1 MDSEEIYVMNLHQ
14 KTSAHSFVRTERF
27 ASYVSDPH
35 EVAMNEE
42 RLPFTVKLVGNEDDL
57 RKAVRIRHAAY
68 SRHLPTFAESLKAPE
83 TTDAES
89 GVIVLLAESK
99 LDGSPIGTMRLQTNR
114 NRPLPLEKSVDLPLS
129 LTVNVLGEATRLG
142 VSGSSAGRLV
152 TAALFKAGFQ
162 YCLQTGIEWI
172 VVAARSPVDRQYERL
187 LFTEV
192 FPGMGYV
199 PLQHANNMPHRIM
212 LMEIGQMEAR
222 WQAAKHPLYNF
233 FFRTFHED
241 IHVAANFFNGKSPV
255 FTRQSSAV
263 Y

>member
-1 MDSEEIYVMNLHQ
+1 MSLQQTTSEN
-14 KTSAHSFVRTERF
+14 SFVHIESRVPPTG
-27 ASYVSDPH
+27 SMPDLV
-35 EVAMNEE
+35 MNEE
-42 RLPFTVKLVGNEDDL
+42 RLPFTVKLVGNEEDL

-68 SRHLPTFAESLKAPE
+68 SRHLPSFAESLKAPE
-83 TTDAES
+83 ATDVES

-114 NRPLPLEKSVDLPLS
+114 AKPLPLEKSIELPLS
-129 LTVNVLGEATRLG
+129 LTTQVLGEATRLG

-162 YCLQTGIEWI
+162 YCLQTGIECI

-187 LFTEV
+187 LFKEV
-192 FPGMGYV
+192 FPDMGYV
-199 PLQHANNMPHRIM
+199 PLQHANNLPHRILVM
-212 LMEIGQMEAR
+212 DISQMEAR
-222 WQAAKHPLYNF
+222 WEAARHPLYNF

-241 IHVAANFFNGKSPV
+241 IHVAANFFPGKAAL
-255 FTRQSSAV
+255 TARQPATL

>member
-1 MDSEEIYVMNLHQ
+1 MDSAEIYVMNLHQ
-14 KTSAHSFVRTERF
+14 TTSQNSFVHIDNQGPRT
-27 ASYVSDPH
+27 STLQDMV
-35 EVAMNEE
+35 MNEE

-68 SRHLPTFAESLKAPE
+68 SRHLPSFAETLKSPE
-83 TTDAES
+83 STDAEN

-114 NRPLPLEKSVDLPLS
+114 NNPLPLEKSVDLPFS
-129 LTVNVLGEATRLG
+129 LTTQVLGEATRLG

-162 YCLQTGIEWI
+162 YCLQTGIECI

-187 LFTEV
+187 LFKEV

-199 PLQHANNMPHRIM
+199 PLQHASNLPHRIM
-212 LMEIGQMEAR
+212 MMDISQMEAR
-222 WQAAKHPLYNF
+222 WHDARHPLYTF

-241 IHVAANFFNGKSPV
+241 IHVAANLYTGKSPLMA
-255 FTRQSSAV
+255 RQPATL